1 MKTFYDVVII
11 GAGQAG
17 LSVSY
22 YLTQQ
27 KINHL
32 IIEKD
37 DVLASSWKNR
47 KWDSFTLVTPNS
59 MNQLPDFPCSQF
71 SDDVFLNK
79 KQVCQ
84 YIEDFAA
91 SFNAPVKFGITATKV
106 FKNDEGIFE
115 VITGNDTLLCKKVI
129 IATSTF
135 NQPSIPSIASN
146 IPDAVLQL
154 HSSNYKNPQSLPEG
168 GVLVVGTAQSGAQIT
183 QELVEYG
190 HKVFCTTSK
199 VPKSQR
205 RYRGKDISLWARL
218 IGFLDMKSAS
228 LKELNGH
235 FPASPQI
242 TGKNGGSTIHLSAL
256 MNQGLVLLGR
266 LTNVSNEALIFSD
279 TLAENMKFNDAAYIN
294 WKDKID
300 QYILDTKIDAPE
312 PDFIEPPKADY
323 SNAPTSLQFQKDQI
337 STIIWATGYRFDYSW
352 IKENVFDEYGYP
364 DTKRGVTTCDGLC
377 FVGLNNID
385 LNKTG
390 LLYGAG
396 AHAKYIAEH
405 VITALKTPSLE
416 AELN

>member
-17 LSVSY
+17 LSASY

-37 DVLASSWKNR
+37 NVVASSWRNR

-71 SDDVFLNK
+71 NDDAFLNK
-79 KQVCQ
+79 AQVCQ

-115 VITGNDTLLCKKVI
+115 VIIGNDTLLCKKVI

-146 IPDAVLQL
+146 LPNSIKQL
-154 HSSNYKNPQSLPEG
+154 HSSNYKNPHSLPEG
-168 GVLVVGTAQSGAQIT
+168 SVLVVGTAQSGAQIT

-190 HKVFCTTSK
+190 HNVFCTTSK

-205 RYRGKDISLWARL
+205 RYRGKDISQWARL
-218 IGFLDMKSAS
+218 IGLLDKKSAS
-228 LKELNGH
+228 LKEMNGR

-256 MNQGLVLLGR
+256 MRQGLTLVGR
-266 LTNVSNEALIFSD
+266 LTNASNEYLTFSD
-279 TLAENMKFNDAAYIN
+279 DVAENMQFNDAAYAD

-312 PDFIEPPKADY
+312 SDYIEPPTADY
-323 SNAPTSLQFQKDQI
+323 SNSPTSLQIKEDNI

-364 DTKRGVTTCDGLC
+364 ETNRGISTCDGLC
-377 FVGLNNID
+377 FVGLNNMD

-390 LLYGAG
+390 LLYGVG
-396 AHAKYIAEH
+396 ENAKYITEH
-405 VITALKTPSLE
+405 IIAALETQSL
-416 AELN
+416 ATQLS

>member
-37 DVLASSWKNR
+37 DVLASSWRNR

-59 MNQLPDFPCSQF
+59 MNQLPDFPCAQF
-71 SDDVFLNK
+71 SDDAFLNK
-79 KQVCQ
+79 EQVCQ

-91 SFNAPVKFGITATKV
+91 SFSAPVKFGITATKV

-115 VITGNDTLLCKKVI
+115 VITDNDTLLCKKVV

-135 NQPSIPSIASN
+135 NQPSIPSVASN
-146 IPDAVLQL
+146 IPNSILQL

-168 GVLVVGTAQSGAQIT
+168 SVLVVGTAQSGAQIT
-183 QELVEYG
+183 QELIEYG

-205 RYRGKDISLWARL
+205 RYRGKDISQWARL
-218 IGFLDMKSAS
+218 IGLLDKKSAS
-228 LKELNGH
+228 LKEMNGR

-256 MNQGLVLLGR
+256 MNQGLILLGR
-266 LTNVSNEALIFSD
+266 LTEVSNGKLIFSD
-279 TLAENMKFNDAAYIN
+279 TVAENMQFNEAAYAD

-312 PDFIEPPKADY
+312 SDYIEPPRADHA
-323 SNAPTSLQFQKDQI
+323 NAPTSLQIKEENI
-337 STIIWATGYRFDYSW
+337 NTIIWATGYRFDYSW
-352 IKENVFDEYGYP
+352 INENVFDEYGYP
-364 DTKRGVTTCDGLC
+364 DTNRGITTCDGLC

-396 AHAKYIAEH
+396 EHAKYIAEH
-405 VITALKTPSLE
+405 IITALEIQSL
-416 AELN
+416 AVQLN